1 VDYRVRS
8 AAAASVIAGVCM
20 FSVTGC
26 LGDSKKVAST
36 TTVRLVPTVAPT
48 VATTA
53 EAATS
58 TTAAALTYTVVAGD
72 SIGKIAS
79 KLGVSA
85 QSIIDANGL
94 TDPNKIQV
102 GQKLRIPAGGGSPTT
117 TVTGGTAGATTTS
130 GPSTNSVKPTTSTT
144 KA

>member
-1 VDYRVRS
+1 VIYRVRS
-8 AAAASVIAGVCM
+8 AATASVIAGVCM
-20 FSVTGC
+20 LGVTGC
-26 LGDSKKVAST
+26 LGDAKKVAST

-53 EAATS
+53 DIATT
-58 TTAAALTYTVVAGD
+58 TTAAAQTYTVVAGD
-72 SIGKIAS
+72 SIGKIAT

-102 GQKLRIPAGGGSPTT
+102 GQKLRIPAGGASPTT
-117 TVTGGTAGATTTS
+117 TVPGGVAATTTTAP
-130 GPSTNSVKPTTSTT
+130 GTNGVKPITSTT